1 MIGSERSAGALA
13 RLAQLIMQRTLHTF
27 GSGEE
32 APNIAVLTVSGDVT
46 KSAAVRATL
55 ARVSSEFPRFR
66 TSSYFSTGS
75 SAHVS
80 SDRHTAFATFNR
92 RVSRASAHPELEPA
106 RCPWAKSERC
116 SIDPTT
122 QKEQKHGKS
131 D

>member
-13 RLAQLIMQRTLHTF
+13 RLAQLIMHHRRVVAGAWIAQTVF
-27 GSGEE
+27 GVF
-32 APNIAVLTVSGDVT
+32 ATAQVSKRRLEQFSIPGF
-46 KSAAVRATL
+46 SAY
-55 ARVSSEFPRFR
+55 E
-66 TSSYFSTGS
+66 
-75 SAHVS
+75 VS